1 MNNGMK
7 KYFIILLF
15 VFLSMRP
22 NFAKNITSISNLL
35 ASTGN
40 DLKSVVAVSNQNS
53 IQNNTMTTEYTIVKS
68 ITYRT
73 KSYSTKDEHYRW
85 FYIISTGDRYLLAEK
100 LLGGDIKTI
109 LNSQYQDIKTL
120 NEYDVYGNAGC
131 SYFKVLKNGKW
142 AVYSI
147 KQNAFITDFQYDK
160 IEDVID
166 KQGSHYS
173 DNEVNVRVYKSNRCA
188 ILFGNS
194 LSDYYDD
201 ILPIDGYYGV
211 DLVKIRK
218 NDKWGVY
225 ANGMTIHNG
234 HLYKNQVLTDIIY
247 DDIKYQRS
255 ESSFIND
262 YTIHTIKGL
271 KNGQWKTIVKQ
282 KFMSDSLLNKALSNI
297 LNFKH

>member
-1 MNNGMK
+1 
-7 KYFIILLF
+7 
-15 VFLSMRP
+15 MRP
-22 NFAKNITSISNLL
+22 NFAKNITCIPNLL
-35 ASTGN
+35 ASTGD

-53 IQNNTMTTEYTIVKS
+53 IQNNTITTEYTIVKS
-68 ITYRT
+68 ITYET
-73 KSYSTKDEHYRW
+73 KSYSTKGVRYPDYNYRW

-100 LLGGDIKTI
+100 LLGDNIKII

-160 IEDVID
+160 IENVID
-166 KQGSHYS
+166 KQGSYYS
-173 DNEVNVRVYKSNRCA
+173 GKELNVRVYKNNRCA

-201 ILPIDGYYGV
+201 ILPIDGYYSV
-211 DLVKIRK
+211 DLLKIRK
-218 NDKWGVY
+218 NNKWGVY
-225 ANGMTIHNG
+225 ANGKTINNG
-234 HLYKNQVLTDIIY
+234 HLYKDQVLTDIIY

-282 KFMSDSLLNKALSNI
+282 KFMSDSLLNKALSKI
-297 LNFKH
+297 LNVKL